1 MAQGMFITNMTVK
14 DNPGVSNVTFE
25 LVKVNNDQFINLNM
39 TLLKPIGYQ
48 IMANFKV
55 SKVEGKSIK
64 RVIQA
69 PKFNYCVLR
78 RHGGII
84 PILSDFL
91 RLIACHGNLVF
102 ECPAEQVT
110 YSVRNFPVREVQT
123 MSMMSG
129 SYLILFELLDE
140 NVKSKP
146 KLIIQ
151 YKVYFIKK

>member
-1 MAQGMFITNMTVK
+1 MFITNMTVK
-14 DNPGVSNVTFE
+14 GNPGVSQVTFE
-25 LVKVNNDQFINLNM
+25 LTEVNSDQFINLNM

-64 RVIQA
+64 RVFQA

-84 PILSDFL
+84 PILSDVL
-91 RLIACHGNLVF
+91 SLIACHGNLVF

-110 YSVRNFPVREVQT
+110 YSVKNFPVREIPT

-140 NVKSKP
+140 NVKSRP

-151 YKVYFIKK
+151 YKVPFIKK